1 MRLLSAVIHHQD
13 IVRLFTQHGGMLRT
27 AEALRLGIH
36 PRDLYR
42 LRDNGTIEA
51 VSRGLYRL
59 RSKPLSEYSDL
70 VTVALR
76 CPDAVICLGS
86 ALAFHELTTQIPHEV
101 SIALPSGAWSPR
113 IDHPP
118 VRVHRFSGSLLSE
131 GVEVHRLDDQDV
143 RITSREKTLVDLFR
157 FRRNLGSDLFV
168 EGLRR
173 YAEGKQRRIPELFR
187 LAKLANVE
195 GPIRPYLEVT
205 LG

>member
-1 MRLLSAVIHHQD
+1 MIHHQD
-13 IVRLFTQHGGMLRT
+13 IVRLFTRRGGMLRT
-27 AEALRLGIH
+27 AEVLRLGVH

-42 LRDNGTIEA
+42 LRDEGTIEA

-59 RSKPLSEYSDL
+59 CSKPLSEHADL

-86 ALAFHELTTQIPHEV
+86 ALAFHELTTQIPREV
-101 SIALPSGAWSPR
+101 SVALPRGAWSPR
-113 IDHPP
+113 IESPP
-118 VRVHRFSGSLLSE
+118 IRVHCFSEALLSE
-131 GVEVHRLDDQDV
+131 GVEVHRLEDQEV

-157 FRRNLGSDLFV
+157 FRRNLGTDLFV

-173 YAEGKQRRIPELFR
+173 YAEGRQRRIPELFR
-187 LAKLANVE
+187 LAKLAKVE